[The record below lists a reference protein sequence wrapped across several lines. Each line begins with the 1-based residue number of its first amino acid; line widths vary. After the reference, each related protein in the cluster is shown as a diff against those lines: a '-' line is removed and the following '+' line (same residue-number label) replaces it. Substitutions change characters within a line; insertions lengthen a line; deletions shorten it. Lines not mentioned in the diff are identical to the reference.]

1 MLFTAVAGED
11 GIVVRKV
18 RVVIVLFSVSEM
30 FGEVDG
36 VDRLHFDSTP
46 V

>member
-1 MLFTAVAGED
+1 MFFTAVVGED
-11 GIVVRKV
+11 GVVVRKV

-30 FGEVDG
+30 LGEVDG
-36 VDRLHFDSTP
+36 VDRLHFDSAP